1 MGSKKLISVYCDKI
15 RSVYNVGS
23 IIRTSEFCG
32 SVDTIYFGGYTPT
45 PMHPK
50 MSKTSLG
57 AENNIQW
64 ETIRQPL
71 RLIKRLK
78 SNGYCIISLETK
90 LKGKSKGVIEIN
102 KKVKNIF
109 SNNLNIQF
117 PCLLIVGNEID
128 GIDKKILKQSDI
140 ILEIPMMG
148 EIKESLNVSVAFGIG
163 LYYLL
168 SFIFKNE

>member
-1 MGSKKLISVYCDKI
+1 MDSKKDISVYCDKI

-45 PMHPK
+45 PIHPK
-50 MSKTSLG
+50 ISKTSLG
-57 AENNIQW
+57 AEKNIKW
-64 ETIRQPL
+64 KAVKQPL
-71 RLIKRLK
+71 RLIKKLK
-78 SNGYCIISLETK
+78 SNNYYIIALETK
-90 LKGKSKGVIEIN
+90 LKGKSKDIAEIN
-102 KKVKNIF
+102 RKVKNIF
-109 SNNLNIQF
+109 DDNLNMQF

-168 SFIFKNE
+168 NVIFKK

>member
-64 ETIRQPL
+64 ETI
-71 RLIKRLK
+71 
-78 SNGYCIISLETK
+78 
-90 LKGKSKGVIEIN
+90 
-102 KKVKNIF
+102 
-109 SNNLNIQF
+109 
-117 PCLLIVGNEID
+117 
-128 GIDKKILKQSDI
+128 
-140 ILEIPMMG
+140 
-148 EIKESLNVSVAFGIG
+148 
-163 LYYLL
+163 
-168 SFIFKNE
+168 